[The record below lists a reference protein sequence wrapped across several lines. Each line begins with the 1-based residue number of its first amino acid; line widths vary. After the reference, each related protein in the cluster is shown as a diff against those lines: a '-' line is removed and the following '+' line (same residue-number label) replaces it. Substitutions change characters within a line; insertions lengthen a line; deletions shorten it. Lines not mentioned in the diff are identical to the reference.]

1 MGSIGSGSVYEQ
13 CRAVIEEF
21 SQSIERRMFQIEA
34 SVGSQGGMGTSVGHD
49 LTTLLMRTQPAG
61 ISSHLHYCWVYRGQI
76 IIETN
81 NRIIKG
87 PWTIAPLGHTQD
99 QFDDGEETLDEGAT
113 AFRMPRVAT
122 NWNELVEILRSRGVS
137 CASAVA

>member
-1 MGSIGSGSVYEQ
+1 MYEE
-13 CRAVIEEF
+13 CRAVIDEF
-21 SQSIERRMFQIEA
+21 SHSFERRMFHMQA
-34 SVGSQGGMGTSVGHD
+34 SVGSQGAMGTSIGHD

-61 ISSHLHYCWVYRGQI
+61 ISSYLHYCWVYRGQI

-87 PWTIAPLGHTQD
+87 RWTISPLGHTQE
-99 QFDDGEETLDEGAT
+99 QFDDRDETIDEGAT

-122 NWNELVEILRSRGVS
+122 TWDELVGILRDRGLN
-137 CASAVA
+137 CTSAVA